1 MTLGAEFLDTPAGPL
16 SIVTDEDGVVVTC
29 GFADTSAAL
38 FASLG
43 LPAVPTAPRAQES
56 TALDA
61 ARAYF
66 GGELTAIDAVEVR
79 QPGTPLMQET
89 WQRLRAR
96 PVGTP
101 LTYRELSP
109 RAPRAA
115 GRACA
120 INRIGL
126 FVPCHRVHRS
136 DGSLG
141 GYSWGLGVKRWL
153 LDHEHRSRV

>member
-1 MTLGAEFLDTPAGPL
+1 MTLGAESLDTPVGPL
-16 SIVTDEDGVVVTC
+16 SLVTDEDGVVVAC

-43 LPAVPTAPRAQES
+43 LAAAPTAPREQES
-56 TALDA
+56 TALA
-61 ARAYF
+61 SVRAYF
-66 GGELTAIDAVEVR
+66 GGELTAIDTVEVR

-89 WQRLRAR
+89 WQRLRAQ
-96 PVGTP
+96 PAGAP

-109 RAPRAA
+109 GAPRAA

-141 GYSWGLGVKRWL
+141 GYSWGLDVKRWL
-153 LDHEHRSRV
+153 LDHEG